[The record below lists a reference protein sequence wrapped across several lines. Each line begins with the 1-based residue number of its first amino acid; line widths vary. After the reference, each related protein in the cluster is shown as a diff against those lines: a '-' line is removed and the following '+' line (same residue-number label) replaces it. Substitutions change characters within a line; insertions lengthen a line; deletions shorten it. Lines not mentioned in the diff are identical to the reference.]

1 MIKFCSQCGQPTQLE
16 IPEMDDRLRA
26 VCQSCQ
32 FIHYENPKIVVGTL
46 TFYKDKVLLCQRA
59 IEPQKGLW
67 TLPAGYMENGESTV
81 DGAKRETL
89 EEAGA
94 QVKNATIYRVFDI
107 PYINQ
112 VYIFYLAE
120 SVAGDFSAGIESL
133 DVGFF
138 SEADVPWDSL
148 AFPVMHDVLNEFFQ
162 DRKTGHFPVR
172 VGLPQSS
179 LTSLKG

>member
-1 MIKFCSQCGQPTQLE
+1 MIKFCTQCGQPTQLE

-26 VCQSCQ
+26 VCQSCK
-32 FIHYENPKIVVGTL
+32 FIHYENPKVVVGTL

-67 TLPAGYMENGESTV
+67 TLPAGYMENGETTL

-94 QVKNATIYRVFDI
+94 PVKNATIYRVFDI
-107 PYINQ
+107 PYIDQ

-120 SVAGDFSAGIESL
+120 SIEGEFLAGIESL
-133 DVGFF
+133 DAGFF
-138 SEADVPWDSL
+138 KEDEVPWGSL
-148 AFPVMHDVLNEFFQ
+148 AFPVMRDVLKEFFE
-162 DRKTGHFPVR
+162 DRKTGRYPVR

-179 LTSLKG
+179 LASFKR